1 MNLSSTYILVPPPTI
16 SMGCPNRTVVLELQR
31 LIQYIMFA
39 AKSLFWLDS
48 PFQSLCLVYYIQP
61 QKKKKKKKNNN
72 CLTKQWMTSICAI
85 STQHAMRLSESPGIP
100 KQGSCCELI
109 CFVSW
114 IELSHHVAYIHS
126 RRADGGTQNEN
137 NGEMLDIITTSLDA
151 DFTLSNAVRDAK
163 EYNSVDAQFL

>member
-16 SMGCPNRTVVLELQR
+16 SMGCPNRTVLELQR

-39 AKSLFWLDS
+39 AKSLFWSDS
-48 PFQSLCLVYYIQP
+48 PFQSLCLVYYTAP
-61 QKKKKKKKNNN
+61 ENKEEKKNNNN
-72 CLTKQWMTSICAI
+72 CLTKLAMTSICADI
-85 STQHAMRLSESPGIP
+85 HPACVSESPGIP

-126 RRADGGTQNEN
+126 RRADGGTHNEN

-163 EYNSVDAQFL
+163 EYNSVEFL